1 MSDVTVAPARASDM
15 EIVEALLVREHL
27 PVDGLRAHPQHMFV
41 ARRGSR
47 LIGCASLEVYG
58 DAALL
63 RSVAVVAEHRRDGV
77 GSSLVRAALQCA
89 EHSRVASVFLLT
101 TTAEQYFPR
110 FGFTVVDRADVP
122 PMVRASAEFARAC
135 PSSAIIMRKFVTN
148 H

>member
-41 ARRGSR
+41 ARLGSR
-47 LIGCASLEVYG
+47 LIG
-58 DAALL
+58 
-63 RSVAVVAEHRRDGV
+63 DGV

-89 EHSRVASVFLLT
+89 EHSRVSSVFLLT